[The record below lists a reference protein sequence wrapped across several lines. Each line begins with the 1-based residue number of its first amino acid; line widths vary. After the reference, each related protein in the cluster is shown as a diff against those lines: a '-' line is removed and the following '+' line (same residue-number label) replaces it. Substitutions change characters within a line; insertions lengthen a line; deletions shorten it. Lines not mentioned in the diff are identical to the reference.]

1 MKMIEEASPRPDD
14 VCEIDGDDINEVSD
28 KTQFK
33 DKERKNLSFYAEAK
47 PLP

>member
-28 KTQFK
+28 KTQRS
-33 DKERKNLSFYAEAK
+33 KERKNLSFYAEAN